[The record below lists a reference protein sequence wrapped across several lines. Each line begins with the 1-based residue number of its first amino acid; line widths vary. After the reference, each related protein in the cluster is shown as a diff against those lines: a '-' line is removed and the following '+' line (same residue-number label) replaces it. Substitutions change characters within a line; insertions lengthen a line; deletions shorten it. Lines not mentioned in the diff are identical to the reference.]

1 LRLIERLYQYIA
13 YKELSFYAFERGCG
27 MANGYLKKQ
36 FKGKGTVGSD
46 MLEKLHQKHADL
58 SLMWL
63 ITGKGPML
71 DEQAAVPGQLQEKG
85 REYAHSKDDIITLL
99 RGQTAMMQRSLADKE
114 KIILMLEAK
123 LRRMQ
128 ASQ

>member
-1 LRLIERLYQYIA
+1 
-13 YKELSFYAFERGCG
+13 

-46 MLEKLHQKHADL
+46 MLEKLHQKHTDL

-71 DEQAAVPGQLQEKG
+71 EEQATASGQPQEEKG
-85 REYAHSKDDIITLL
+85 REYVISKDDVITLL
-99 RGQTAMMQRSLADKE
+99 RGQAAMMQRSLADKE

>member
-1 LRLIERLYQYIA
+1 
-13 YKELSFYAFERGCG
+13 

-63 ITGKGPML
+63 ITGKGAML
-71 DEQAAVPGQLQEKG
+71 DEHAAIAGQLQEKG
-85 REYAHSKDDIITLL
+85 REYAISKDDIITLL
-99 RGQTAMMQRSLADKE
+99 RGQAAMMQRSLADKE

-123 LRRMQ
+123 LHRMQ

>member
-1 LRLIERLYQYIA
+1 
-13 YKELSFYAFERGCG
+13 

-58 SLMWL
+58 NLMWL
-63 ITGKGPML
+63 ITGKGAML
-71 DEQAAVPGQLQEKG
+71 DEQAAVPGQPPEKD
-85 REYAHSKDDIITLL
+85 REYAISKDDIIAML

>member
-1 LRLIERLYQYIA
+1 MRLIERLYQYIE

-46 MLEKLHQKHADL
+46 MLEKIRKNYIDL

-63 ITGKGPML
+63 LTGEGTML
-71 DEQAAVPGQLQEKG
+71 EETEEIPQQSSEVVENGYTL
-85 REYAHSKDDIITLL
+85 SKDDIITLL
-99 RGQTAMMQRSLADKE
+99 REQSAILEKSLADKE
-114 KIILMLEAK
+114 KIILMLEGK
-123 LRRMQ
+123 LRKLKTR
-128 ASQ
+128 